1 MPFVISSTALDNPLL
16 TPAPALEPRFCVLS
30 FAFRVS
36 SLYRHIPNLITL
48 ARLALTVVFFFLLNI
63 HEASPGQLPS
73 EAFTRQMWIAF
84 TCFVVAALT
93 DIVDGYLARRWKV
106 ESAFGRVV
114 DPFVDKILICGA
126 FIFFSSDDF
135 INVVQLKDPHL
146 TGIHPWMAVVLI
158 AREFLITSIRG
169 LAESQGINFRADWA
183 GKIKMFTQSF
193 AIGRR
198 PRRSRHR
205 RHRRMGPHRPRHR
218 HLDHRHR
225 HRPLRHHLLP
235 PRPSHHLRRRKKAH

>member
-1 MPFVISSTALDNPLL
+1 
-16 TPAPALEPRFCVLS
+16 
-30 FAFRVS
+30 
-36 SLYRHIPNLITL
+36 LYRHIPNLITL

-63 HEASPGQLPS
+63 HEASSGQLPS
-73 EAFTRQMWIAF
+73 EAFARQMWIAF
-84 TCFVVAALT
+84 VCFVVAALT

-135 INVVQLKDPHL
+135 INVIQLKDPHL

-169 LAESQGINFRADWA
+169 LAEARGIDFRADWA
-183 GKIKMFTQSF
+183 GKIKMLTQSF
-193 AIGRR
+193 AIGAVLVDLAIGGSIEWVRTVR
-198 PRRSRHR
+198 DIAIWTTVIVTVLSATTYC
-205 RHRRMGPHRPRHR
+205 
-218 HLDHRHR
+218 
-225 HRPLRHHLLP
+225 LRA
-235 PRPSHHLRRRKKAH
+235 RAIVFEEDKKT

>member
-1 MPFVISSTALDNPLL
+1 M
-16 TPAPALEPRFCVLS
+16 
-30 FAFRVS
+30 
-36 SLYRHIPNLITL
+36 YRHIPNLITL

-63 HEASPGQLPS
+63 HEPSPGQLPS

-84 TCFVVAALT
+84 ACFVVAALT
-93 DIVDGYLARRWKV
+93 DIVDGYLARKWKV

-146 TGIHPWMAVVLI
+146 TGVHPWMAVVLI

-169 LAESQGINFRADWA
+169 LAEARGIDFRADWA
-183 GKIKMFTQSF
+183 GKVKMFTQSF
-193 AIGRR
+193 AIGAVLVDLAIGGTVEWVRTVR
-198 PRRSRHR
+198 DIAIWTTVIVTVLSATTYC
-205 RHRRMGPHRPRHR
+205 
-218 HLDHRHR
+218 
-225 HRPLRHHLLP
+225 LRA
-235 PRPSHHLRRRKKAH
+235 RAIVFEDEKKPTKD